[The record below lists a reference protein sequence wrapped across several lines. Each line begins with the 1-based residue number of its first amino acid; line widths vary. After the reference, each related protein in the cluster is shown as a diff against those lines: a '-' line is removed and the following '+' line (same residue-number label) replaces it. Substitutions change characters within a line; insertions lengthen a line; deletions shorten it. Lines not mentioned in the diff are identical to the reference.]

1 MPGSAVT
8 MPSPASPW
16 VVAFVEQMME
26 EAASRWCCAEG
37 RSVIPDSSSN
47 CKECRNFGISMK
59 KSRIKKVKPRENE
72 DVV

>member
-1 MPGSAVT
+1 

-47 CKECRNFGISMK
+47 FCREEKPARKNRIAMAALFGAASQ
-59 KSRIKKVKPRENE
+59 
-72 DVV
+72 